1 MNVHKFCV
9 PVLQRYPGTLYVCMY
24 YFIFEDVLFVRL
36 FCSSDDIDTNNI
48 DLYHQYHRV
57 WNEDFSTIWVAAN
70 LW

>member
-9 PVLQRYPGTLYVCMY
+9 PVLHGTCVPGYMY

-36 FCSSDDIDTNNI
+36 FCSSDDIIDTNNI

>member
-1 MNVHKFCV
+1 MTYTIYMNVHKFCV
-9 PVLQRYPGTLYVCMY
+9 LQRYSTRVLL
-24 YFIFEDVLFVRL
+24 FIFEDVLFVRL